1 MSKKEHIKKK
11 MLIESLEN
19 SLGIVST
26 ACTKANIS
34 RSSFYKWYKED
45 EDFRKKV
52 DEIDNVKLDFVESQ
66 LFKNIQKE
74 KERSIIFYLQH
85 KGHKRGYIQ
94 QQNINLTSNDEE
106 IKKIE
111 IEIVKPK
118 GNSSSTEESYSD
130 H

>member
-26 ACTKANIS
+26 ACSKVNVS

-45 EDFRKKV
+45 EVFRKKV
-52 DEIDNVKLDFVESQ
+52 DEIDSVKLDFVESQ
-66 LFKNIQKE
+66 LFKNIQNLKE
-74 KERSIIFYLQH
+74 KSIIFYLQH

-94 QQNINLTSNDEE
+94 KQNINLTSNEE
-106 IKKIE
+106 KINKIE
-111 IEIVKPK
+111 IEIVKPT
-118 GNSSSTEESYSD
+118 GNSSPGEES
-130 H
+130 

>member
-26 ACTKANIS
+26 ACSKANIS

-45 EDFRKKV
+45 EDFRNKV

-118 GNSSSTEESYSD
+118 GNSSSTEES
-130 H
+130 

>member
-45 EDFRKKV
+45 EEFRNKV

-118 GNSSSTEESYSD
+118 GNSSSTEES
-130 H
+130 

>member
-26 ACTKANIS
+26 ACSKANIS

-45 EDFRKKV
+45 EEFRKKV

-111 IEIVKPK
+111 IEIIKPK
-118 GNSSSTEESYSD
+118 GNSSTTEES
-130 H
+130 

>member
-26 ACTKANIS
+26 ACSKANIS

-66 LFKNIQKE
+66 LFKNIQNQ

-94 QQNINLTSNDEE
+94 KQNINLTSNEE
-106 IKKIE
+106 KINKIE
-111 IEIVKPK
+111 IEIVKPT
-118 GNSSSTEESYSD
+118 GNNSSSEES
-130 H
+130 

>member
-1 MSKKEHIKKK
+1 MSEKEHIKKK

-26 ACTKANIS
+26 ACNRTGIS
-34 RSSFYKWYKED
+34 RSSFYKWYHED
-45 EDFRKKV
+45 EEFRKKV

-94 QQNINLTSNDEE
+94 KQSINLTSNEE
-106 IKKIE
+106 DINKIE

-118 GNSSSTEESYSD
+118 GNSSSGEKS
-130 H
+130 

>member
-1 MSKKEHIKKK
+1 MDKKEHIKKK
-11 MLIESLEN
+11 MLLESLEN

-45 EDFRKKV
+45 EVFKKKV

-118 GNSSSTEESYSD
+118 GDSSTTEKP
-130 H
+130 

>member
-45 EDFRKKV
+45 EEFRNKV

-85 KGHKRGYIQ
+85 KGHKRGYIHRQ
-94 QQNINLTSNDEE
+94 DINLTSNDEE

-118 GNSSSTEESYSD
+118 GNSSTSEES
-130 H
+130 

>member
-26 ACTKANIS
+26 ACSKVNVS

-52 DEIDNVKLDFVESQ
+52 DEIDSVKLDFVESQ
-66 LFKNIQKE
+66 LFKNIQNQ

-94 QQNINLTSNDEE
+94 KQNINLTSNEE
-106 IKKIE
+106 KINKIE
-111 IEIVKPK
+111 IEIVKPT
-118 GNSSSTEESYSD
+118 GNNSSSEES
-130 H
+130 

>member
-26 ACTKANIS
+26 ACSKANIS

-111 IEIVKPK
+111 IEIVKPTRN
-118 GNSSSTEESYSD
+118 NSSSEES
-130 H
+130 

>member
-45 EDFRKKV
+45 EEFRNKV

-66 LFKNIQKE
+66 LFKNIQNQ

-85 KGHKRGYIQ
+85 KGHKRGYIHRQ
-94 QQNINLTSNDEE
+94 DINLTSNDEE

-111 IEIVKPK
+111 IEIIKPT
-118 GNSSSTEESYSD
+118 GNSSSTEES
-130 H
+130 

>member
-26 ACTKANIS
+26 ACSKANIS

-45 EDFRKKV
+45 EEFRKKV

-94 QQNINLTSNDEE
+94 KQSINLTSNEE
-106 IKKIE
+106 DINKIE

-118 GNSSSTEESYSD
+118 GNSSTGEKS
-130 H
+130 

>member
-45 EDFRKKV
+45 EEFRNKV

-66 LFKNIQKE
+66 LFKNIQNQ

-85 KGHKRGYIQ
+85 KGHKRGYIHRQ
-94 QQNINLTSNDEE
+94 DINLTSNDEE

-111 IEIVKPK
+111 IEIVKPT
-118 GNSSSTEESYSD
+118 GNSSTTEES
-130 H
+130 

>member
-26 ACTKANIS
+26 ACTKVNIS

-45 EDFRKKV
+45 EEFRKKV
-52 DEIDNVKLDFVESQ
+52 NEIDSVKLDFVESQ
-66 LFKNIQKE
+66 LFKNIQNLKE
-74 KERSIIFYLQH
+74 KSIIFYLQH

-94 QQNINLTSNDEE
+94 KQNINLTSNEE
-106 IKKIE
+106 KINKIE
-111 IEIVKPK
+111 IEIVKPT
-118 GNSSSTEESYSD
+118 GNSSTTEES
-130 H
+130 

>member
-45 EDFRKKV
+45 EEFRKKV
-52 DEIDNVKLDFVESQ
+52 DEIDSVKLDFVESQ
-66 LFKNIQKE
+66 LFKNIQHLKE
-74 KERSIIFYLQH
+74 KSIIFYLQH

-94 QQNINLTSNDEE
+94 KQNINLTSNEE
-106 IKKIE
+106 KINKIE
-111 IEIVKPK
+111 IEIVKPT
-118 GNSSSTEESYSD
+118 GNSSTTEES
-130 H
+130 

>member
-45 EDFRKKV
+45 EEFRKKV

-66 LFKNIQKE
+66 LFKNIQNQ

-85 KGHKRGYIQ
+85 KGHKRGYIHRQ
-94 QQNINLTSNDEE
+94 DINLTSNDEE

-111 IEIVKPK
+111 IEIVKPT
-118 GNSSSTEESYSD
+118 GNSSTTEES
-130 H
+130 

>member
-1 MSKKEHIKKK
+1 MNKKEHIKKK
-11 MLIESLEN
+11 MLIESLEK

-26 ACTKANIS
+26 ACTNSGIS

-52 DEIDNVKLDFVESQ
+52 DEIDNVKLDYVESQ
-66 LFKNIQKE
+66 LFKNIQNQ

-94 QQNINLTSNDEE
+94 KQNINLTSNEE
-106 IKKIE
+106 KINKIE
-111 IEIVKPK
+111 IEIVKPT
-118 GNSSSTEESYSD
+118 GNNSSSKES
-130 H
+130 

>member
-1 MSKKEHIKKK
+1 MNKKEHIKKK
-11 MLIESLEN
+11 MLIESLEK

-26 ACTKANIS
+26 ACTNSGIS

-52 DEIDNVKLDFVESQ
+52 DEIDNVKLDYVESQ
-66 LFKNIQKE
+66 LFKNIQNQ

-94 QQNINLTSNDEE
+94 KQNINLTSNEE
-106 IKKIE
+106 KINKIE
-111 IEIVKPK
+111 IEIVKPTR
-118 GNSSSTEESYSD
+118 NSSSTEES
-130 H
+130 

>member
-26 ACTKANIS
+26 ACTKVNVS

-45 EDFRKKV
+45 EVFRKKV
-52 DEIDNVKLDFVESQ
+52 DEIDSVKLDFVESQ
-66 LFKNIQKE
+66 LFKNIQNLKE
-74 KERSIIFYLQH
+74 KSIIFYLQH

-94 QQNINLTSNDEE
+94 KQNINLTSNEE
-106 IKKIE
+106 KINKIE
-111 IEIVKPK
+111 IEIVKPT
-118 GNSSSTEESYSD
+118 GNSSPGEES
-130 H
+130 

>member
-26 ACTKANIS
+26 ACSKANIS

-52 DEIDNVKLDFVESQ
+52 DEIDNVKLDFVESK
-66 LFKNIQKE
+66 LFKNIENEKE
-74 KERSIIFYLQH
+74 KSIIFYLQH

-94 QQNINLTSNDEE
+94 RQNINLTSNEE
-106 IKKIE
+106 DIKKIE
-111 IEIVKPK
+111 IEIIEPK
-118 GNSSSTEESYSD
+118 GNGSPTKKS
-130 H
+130 

>member
-26 ACTKANIS
+26 ACSKVNIS

-45 EDFRKKV
+45 EEFRKKV
-52 DEIDNVKLDFVESQ
+52 DEIDSVKLDFVESQ
-66 LFKNIQKE
+66 LFKNIQNLKE
-74 KERSIIFYLQH
+74 KSIIFYLQH

-94 QQNINLTSNDEE
+94 KQNINLTSNEE
-106 IKKIE
+106 KINKIE
-111 IEIVKPK
+111 IEIIKPT
-118 GNSSSTEESYSD
+118 GNSSTTEES
-130 H
+130 

>member
-19 SLGIVST
+19 SLGIIST
-26 ACTKANIS
+26 ACSKANIS

-45 EDFRKKV
+45 EEFRKKV

-66 LFKNIQKE
+66 LFKNIQNQ

-85 KGHKRGYIQ
+85 KGHKRGYIHRQ
-94 QQNINLTSNDEE
+94 DINLTSNDEE

-118 GNSSSTEESYSD
+118 GNSSTTEES
-130 H
+130 

>member
-45 EDFRKKV
+45 EEFRNKV

-66 LFKNIQKE
+66 LFKNIQNQ

-85 KGHKRGYIQ
+85 KGHKRGYIHRQ
-94 QQNINLTSNDEE
+94 DINLTSNDEE

-111 IEIVKPK
+111 IEIIKPT
-118 GNSSSTEESYSD
+118 GNSSTTEES
-130 H
+130 

>member
-26 ACTKANIS
+26 ACSKVNVS

-52 DEIDNVKLDFVESQ
+52 DEIDSVKLDFVESQ
-66 LFKNIQKE
+66 LFKNIQNLKE
-74 KERSIIFYLQH
+74 KSIIFYLQH

-94 QQNINLTSNDEE
+94 KQNINLTSNEE
-106 IKKIE
+106 KINKIE
-111 IEIVKPK
+111 IEIVKPT
-118 GNSSSTEESYSD
+118 GNNSSSEES
-130 H
+130 

>member
-26 ACTKANIS
+26 ACTKVNIS

-45 EDFRKKV
+45 GEFRKKV
-52 DEIDNVKLDFVESQ
+52 DEIDSVKLDFVESQ
-66 LFKNIQKE
+66 LFKNIQNLKE
-74 KERSIIFYLQH
+74 KSIIFYLQH

-94 QQNINLTSNDEE
+94 KQNINLTSNEE
-106 IKKIE
+106 KINKIE
-111 IEIVKPK
+111 IEIVKPT
-118 GNSSSTEESYSD
+118 GNNSSSKES
-130 H
+130 

>member
-19 SLGIVST
+19 SLGIIST
-26 ACTKANIS
+26 ACSKANIS

-45 EDFRKKV
+45 EEFRKKV

-66 LFKNIQKE
+66 LFKNIQNQ

-85 KGHKRGYIQ
+85 KGHKRGYIHRQ
-94 QQNINLTSNDEE
+94 DINLTSNDEE

-118 GNSSSTEESYSD
+118 GNSSTTEKP
-130 H
+130 